1 MDLDNGAHLAGLL
14 LRAVSVAAGLQFF
27 YTDFMR
33 GVHDMGGLQ
42 AGPVERVEHDY
53 QLWEKRVDALMVLL
67 SRKRRFTV
75 DELRKG
81 IESLPGDAY
90 EKLTYYERWI
100 SSISQALIHRGTI
113 TIEEVRAKLADIEK
127 RPDGPKAGKP

>member
-1 MDLDNGAHLAGLL
+1 
-14 LRAVSVAAGLQFF
+14 
-27 YTDFMR
+27 MR
-33 GVHDMGGLQ
+33 GVHDLGGLQ

-90 EKLTYYERWI
+90 DKLTYYERWI
-100 SSISQALIHRGTI
+100 ASIAATLLQRGTF
-113 TIEEVRAKLADIEK
+113 TADELAKKMEAIEAREDHE
-127 RPDGPKAGKP
+127 

>member
-1 MDLDNGAHLAGLL
+1 
-14 LRAVSVAAGLQFF
+14 
-27 YTDFMR
+27 MR
-33 GVHDMGGLQ
+33 GIHDMGGLK
-42 AGPVERVEHDY
+42 AGPVERPDHDY

-90 EKLTYYERWI
+90 DRLTYYERWI
-100 SSISQALIHRGTI
+100 GSIASALVHRGTI
-113 TIEEVRAKLADIEK
+113 SIGDLRTTPAHIQKRAS
-127 RPDGPKAGKP
+127 GPKAGKAWSLS

>member
-1 MDLDNGAHLAGLL
+1 MALMGLL
-14 LRAVSVAAGLQFF
+14 LLKVGCLAAGGGFF
-27 YTDFMR
+27 YTGVMR

-53 QLWEKRVDALMVLL
+53 QHWEKRVDALMVLL

-90 EKLTYYERWI
+90 DKLTYYERWI
-100 SSISQALIHRGTI
+100 SSITNALIHRGTI
-113 TIEEVRAKLADIEK
+113 SIEELRTKLADIEK
-127 RPDGPKAGKP
+127 RPDGPKVGKP

>member
-1 MDLDNGAHLAGLL
+1 
-14 LRAVSVAAGLQFF
+14 
-27 YTDFMR
+27 
-33 GVHDMGGLQ
+33 MGGLQ
-42 AGPVERVEHDY
+42 AGPVERVDHDY

-90 EKLTYYERWI
+90 DRLTYYERWI
-100 SSISQALIHRGTI
+100 GSIASALVHRGTI
-113 TIEEVRAKLADIEK
+113 SIEATCGPSASPCSLAFTFEVSCPAAVILSAIHTSLGDVTVDCTHAA
-127 RPDGPKAGKP
+127 RPVAAITGANASA

>member
-1 MDLDNGAHLAGLL
+1 
-14 LRAVSVAAGLQFF
+14 
-27 YTDFMR
+27 MR
-33 GVHDMGGLQ
+33 GIHDMGGLQ

-67 SRKRRFTV
+67 SRKKRFTV

-81 IESLPGDAY
+81 IEALPGDAY
-90 EKLTYYERWI
+90 DRLGYYERWI
-100 SSISQALIHRGTI
+100 GSITSALIHRGTI
-113 TIEEVRAKLADIEK
+113 SIEELRAKLADIEK

>member
-1 MDLDNGAHLAGLL
+1 
-14 LRAVSVAAGLQFF
+14 
-27 YTDFMR
+27 MR
-33 GVHDMGGLQ
+33 GIHDMGGLQ

-67 SRKRRFTV
+67 SSKRRFTV

-90 EKLTYYERWI
+90 DRLTYYERWI
-100 SSISQALIHRGTI
+100 GSIASALVHRGTI
-113 TIEEVRAKLADIEK
+113 SIEELRTKLADIEK
-127 RPDGPKAGKP
+127 RPDGPKAQSAAGKP

>member
-1 MDLDNGAHLAGLL
+1 
-14 LRAVSVAAGLQFF
+14 
-27 YTDFMR
+27 MR
-33 GVHDMGGLQ
+33 GVHDMGGLK

-81 IESLPGDAY
+81 IEFLPGDAY
-90 EKLTYYERWI
+90 DR
-100 SSISQALIHRGTI
+100 SPCGTARSDHSLSPLN
-113 TIEEVRAKLADIEK
+113 TSL
-127 RPDGPKAGKP
+127 

>member
-1 MDLDNGAHLAGLL
+1 
-14 LRAVSVAAGLQFF
+14 
-27 YTDFMR
+27 MR
-33 GVHDMGGLQ
+33 GIHDMGGLQ

-67 SRKRRFTV
+67 SGKRRFTV

-90 EKLTYYERWI
+90 EKLTYYERWMG
-100 SSISQALIHRGTI
+100 SISQALIHRGTI
-113 TIEEVRAKLADIEK
+113 TVEEVRAKLADIEK

>member
-1 MDLDNGAHLAGLL
+1 K
-14 LRAVSVAAGLQFF
+14 
-27 YTDFMR
+27 
-33 GVHDMGGLQ
+33 

-67 SRKRRFTV
+67 SRKRQFTV

-90 EKLTYYERWI
+90 DRLTYYERWI
-100 SSISQALIHRGTI
+100 SSIASALVHRGI
-113 TIEEVRAKLADIEK
+113 ISIEELRSKLAEIEK
-127 RPDGPKAGKP
+127 RPDGPKAKSRRRASPSVSMSRSGAAIRRGMSARPIISAASRV

>member
-1 MDLDNGAHLAGLL
+1 
-14 LRAVSVAAGLQFF
+14 
-27 YTDFMR
+27 
-33 GVHDMGGLQ
+33 MGGLQ
-42 AGPVERVEHDY
+42 SGPVERQEHDY

-90 EKLTYYERWI
+90 DKLTYYERWI
-100 SSISQALIHRGTI
+100 SSITNALIHRGTI
-113 TIEEVRAKLADIEK
+113 SIEEVRRKLADIEK
-127 RPDGPKAGKP
+127 RPDGPKVGQP

>member
-1 MDLDNGAHLAGLL
+1 
-14 LRAVSVAAGLQFF
+14 
-27 YTDFMR
+27 MR
-33 GVHDMGGLQ
+33 GIHDVGGLQ

-90 EKLTYYERWI
+90 DRLSYYERWI
-100 SSISQALIHRGTI
+100 FSITQALIQRGTI
-113 TIEEVRAKLADIEK
+113 SIEEVRAKLADIEK
-127 RPDGPKAGKP
+127 RPDTPKASEP

>member
-1 MDLDNGAHLAGLL
+1 
-14 LRAVSVAAGLQFF
+14 
-27 YTDFMR
+27 MR

-42 AGPVERVEHDY
+42 AGPVERVDHDY

-90 EKLTYYERWI
+90 DRLTYYERWI
-100 SSISQALIHRGTI
+100 GSIASALVHRGTI
-113 TIEEVRAKLADIEK
+113 SIEELRTKLADIEQ
-127 RPDGPKAGKP
+127 RPDGPKVGKP